1 MTPHLLDRL
10 HILEEG
16 SGSSGL
22 IPQGDDG
29 SRDVGYRFGD
39 LLLPKVSGSG

>member
-1 MTPHLLDRL
+1 MSPHLLDRL
-10 HILEEG
+10 HLLEEG
-16 SGSSGL
+16 AGSSGL

-29 SRDVGYRFGD
+29 SRNGGCCFGH